1 MVTPYLTLGL
11 ANISSQKSS
20 SSLAILI
27 NVIEEF
33 MLKIS
38 DISSA
43 QKYQLNTVTGRGA
56 NEKSITTAM
65 KK

>member
-20 SSLAILI
+20 SLAILI

-33 MLKIS
+33 MLKIR

-43 QKYQLNTVTGRGA
+43 QKYQLNTVTGMVEER
-56 NEKSITTAM
+56 M
-65 KK
+65 KKA

>member
-43 QKYQLNTVTGRGA
+43 QKYQLNTVTAKGQRS
-56 NEKSITTAM
+56 E
-65 KK
+65 

>member
-38 DISSA
+38 DISSV
-43 QKYQLNTVTGRGA
+43 QKYQLNTVTAKGQRS
-56 NEKSITTAM
+56 E
-65 KK
+65 

>member
-1 MVTPYLTLGL
+1 MVTQYLTLGL

-38 DISSA
+38 DISSV
-43 QKYQLNTVTGRGA
+43 QKYQLNTVTAKGQRS
-56 NEKSITTAM
+56 E
-65 KK
+65 

>member
-20 SSLAILI
+20 SSLAIPI

-38 DISSA
+38 DISSV
-43 QKYQLNTVTGRGA
+43 QKYQLNTVTAKGQRS
-56 NEKSITTAM
+56 E
-65 KK
+65 